1 MSKFKVGD
9 RVRIAESSGYYNKGK
24 SNENNNNPHNTC
36 GEVTELTSPDC
47 DGYTFKVNWDN
58 GEANIYRESDLELV
72 QPKPAFKVGH
82 GAICVKDTANYKA
95 GDIALIRS
103 ISSQGHLQ
111 FNNAMYVAPQS
122 HFTPCPNP
130 PLPHYKERIAH
141 ALGADI
147 EFYSDLNSGWL
158 EVEKPAW
165 LEYKY
170 RVAIPDIHAEER
182 EKLQSEIAE
191 LQKKLEC
198 LGGDL
203 C

>member
-9 RVRIAESSGYYNKGK
+9 RVRIAESSEYYGK
-24 SNENNNNPHNTC
+24 SKSNKNSKNPKDTD
-36 GEVTELTSPDC
+36 GKVTELTNPDC
-47 DGYTFKVNWDN
+47 EDYEVMVEWDN
-58 GEANIYRESDLELV
+58 GETNIYRDSDLELV
-72 QPKPAFKVGH
+72 ESKPEFKVGH

-111 FNNAMYVAPQS
+111 FNNAMYVAPKS

-147 EFYSDLNSGWL
+147 EFAVDCPAWNKLGKPNWL
-158 EVEKPAW
+158 EDI
-165 LEYKY
+165 KY
-170 RVAIPDIHAEER
+170 RVAIPDIHAEKR
-182 EKLQSEIAE
+182 EKLKAEIERLQNE
-191 LQKKLEC
+191 LDS

-203 C
+203 